1 MIASAGAA
9 GAMIG
14 LLFVVVSLRA
24 ELVFGKSASK
34 KSRTLALC
42 YVIFAS
48 FVIALNRAWLESES
62 ALDESLA

>member
-34 KSRTLALC
+34 KSRTPPCAT
-42 YVIFAS
+42 
-48 FVIALNRAWLESES
+48 
-62 ALDESLA
+62 